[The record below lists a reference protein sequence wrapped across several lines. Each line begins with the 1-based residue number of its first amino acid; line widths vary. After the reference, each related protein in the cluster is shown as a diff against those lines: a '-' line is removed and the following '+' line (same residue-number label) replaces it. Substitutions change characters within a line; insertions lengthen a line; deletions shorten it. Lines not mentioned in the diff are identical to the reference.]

1 MILRR
6 LGSKAKI
13 SMKIQQYFPKHD
25 IYIEPF
31 FGCGG
36 MFFSKPKAKHNICN
50 DLDGEIFNLYTII
63 QSHAKELIELIDET
77 PLSEHLFEHW
87 KVNKETE
94 PLRKALRFLC
104 LTNLSFGGLMN
115 TFSTNILTQDKEN
128 FARIINNA
136 FKQMGNTKF
145 LNKDFRELLKNLNF
159 PHGDLD
165 KVNCFIYADPPYIGT
180 NDTFEH
186 SFTENDTM
194 DLFEILNEIGI
205 RFMISEFDTPFILG
219 LADKYKLN
227 VITLGERKNLM
238 NKRTEILITNYENA
252 PTLFS

>member
-1 MILRR
+1 M
-6 LGSKAKI
+6 
-13 SMKIQQYFPKHD
+13 
-25 IYIEPF
+25 
-31 FGCGG
+31 
-36 MFFSKPKAKHNICN
+36 
-50 DLDGEIFNLYTII
+50 
-63 QSHAKELIELIDET
+63 
-77 PLSEHLFEHW
+77 
-87 KVNKETE
+87 NKETE

-194 DLFEILNEIGI
+194 DLFEILNGIGI
-205 RFMISEFDTPFILG
+205 RFMISEFDTPFVLG

-238 NKRTEILITNYENA
+238 NKRTEILITNYEKQKGLSISRVFLAIAHNGKILA
-252 PTLFS
+252 KAGNRSTTADVSTKVK